1 MSEQEEHVS
10 DTNKRKRVVEQQKS
24 YAFRQYFRNAQAE
37 AGGDVKSYIEDV
49 DALQKWENSNSNSD
63 PVKTVS
69 RVVQSMEVMALE
81 SIDSM
86 LSNKTLDG
94 PNTQQHIR
102 LVLLS

>member
-1 MSEQEEHVS
+1 MS
-10 DTNKRKRVVEQQKS
+10 DTHKRKRVVEQQKR

-49 DALQKWENSNSNSD
+49 DALQKWENSNRNSD

>member
-1 MSEQEEHVS
+1 MEITTDSIKELREMTGVS
-10 DTNKRKRVVEQQKS
+10 VMQCKK
-24 YAFRQYFRNAQAE
+24 ALLE

-49 DALQKWENSNSNSD
+49 DALQKWENSNRNSD

-94 PNTQQHIR
+94 PNMQQHIR
-102 LVLLS
+102 FVLLS